1 MADAAGA
8 AERGP
13 SARRE
18 RVRRRVLSEGF
29 ARVEDLA
36 RFFEVSVMTMH
47 RDLDALETEG
57 WLTKIRG
64 GATANPSALID
75 AGVSERTVAMHA
87 EKSAVAAVAARL
99 LRHGQTIFLDD
110 STTALELAPHL
121 LAHPPLTVVTNF
133 LPAVDVLGDERHVDL
148 HLLGGR
154 YYPRQQA
161 CQGLQTVDAIDRFH
175 ADLCF
180 MSTTALTNGKC
191 MHRSEQTVMVRHA
204 FMRSAAR
211 TVLLVDHAKFGRP
224 APHILCDVADFDIVI
239 TDDGIDAGD
248 LDGLRSRCADVQ
260 LASVP
265 R

>member
-1 MADAAGA
+1 MAAGA
-8 AERGP
+8 VERGP

-18 RVRRRVLSEGF
+18 RVRRRVLGEGF

-36 RFFEVSVMTMH
+36 RACGVSVMTMH
-47 RDLDALETEG
+47 RDLDTLEAEG

-64 GATANPSALID
+64 GATANPSALVD
-75 AGVSERTVAMHA
+75 AGVGERAAAMHA
-87 EKSAVAAVAARL
+87 EKTAIAAAAAQL
-99 LRHGQTIFLDD
+99 LRHGQTVFLDD

-121 LAHPPLTVVTNF
+121 LAHPPITVATNF
-133 LPAVDVLGDERHVDL
+133 LPAVDLLGNDPHVELHVLG
-148 HLLGGR
+148 GK

-161 CQGLQTVDAIDRFH
+161 CQGLQTVDAIGRLH

-180 MSTTALTNGKC
+180 MSTTALTGGKC

-204 FMRSAAR
+204 FMRNAAR

-224 APHILCDVADFDIVI
+224 APHILCDVADFDAVIV
-239 TDDGIDAGD
+239 DDGVDADD
-248 LDGLRSRCADVQ
+248 LDDLRSRCADVQ
-260 LASVP
+260 VVPVP